1 MESNKSFKRLKAE
14 ARESL
19 KGKWG
24 LAIAATILNAIILW
38 LPNLVAGMY
47 KVFHMVRVG
56 MEEEMGL
63 TDDFTELTNS
73 LQMLKMSLGS
83 TMIIWVINI
92 IIVGAFTY
100 GIVRFFINLIRHK
113 NPQIENL
120 FEGFK
125 VFGKTILVNLVL
137 LVFKFLWSLLAVIAI
152 VIFTFILAFQ
162 AANSVQPNI
171 GLIITYIILMLA
183 ITITL
188 QIFLNRYALTYYI
201 FNDNND
207 LDIMAIVNRS
217 VELMQ
222 GKKIE
227 LFLLYLSFIGWYILG
242 IISLGIGFI
251 WINPYVKATVAAFYN
266 NLVENNEEAHVENI

>member
-266 NLVENNEEAHVENI
+266 NLVENNEEAHLENI

>member
-162 AANSVQPNI
+162 AVNSVQPNI

-266 NLVENNEEAHVENI
+266 NLVENNEEAHLENI

>member
-100 GIVRFFINLIRHK
+100 GIVRFFINLIRNK

>member
-162 AANSVQPNI
+162 AVNSVQPNI